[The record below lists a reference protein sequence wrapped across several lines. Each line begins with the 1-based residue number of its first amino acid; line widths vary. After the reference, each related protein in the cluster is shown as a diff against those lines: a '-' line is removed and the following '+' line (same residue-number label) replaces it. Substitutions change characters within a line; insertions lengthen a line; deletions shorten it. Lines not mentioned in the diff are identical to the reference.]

1 MNVAGKKLSNGDLA
15 VAGGLIVALI
25 SVFLPWYSVSEN
37 EAALCGGL
45 PGCGGSFSTSVSAF
59 GLWAGWLFFLALVV
73 GIVLFVLRTFVPGV
87 NVALPVVDNLIYTV
101 VGGALVVLA
110 LLWFVTNPGGGSG
123 PGFSAGPSF
132 GLFIGIVAGAAV
144 AVGGI
149 LKRSDP
155 QPTTKPLSAYQ
166 TPTAPPPSGGFTPPP
181 PPPSA

>member
-1 MNVAGKKLSNGDLA
+1 MNIAGKRLSNGDLA
-15 VAGGLIVALI
+15 IAGGLLVGLI

-37 EAALCGGL
+37 ESAICGGL
-45 PGCGGSFSTSVSAF
+45 PGCSNVSFSSSVSAF
-59 GLWAGWLFFLALVV
+59 GLWAGWLFFLVLIV

-101 VGGALVVLA
+101 VGGAMIVLA
-110 LLWFVTNPGGGSG
+110 LLWFVTNPGGASG

-144 AVGGI
+144 AIGGI

-166 TPTAPPPSGGFTPPP
+166 TPSAPPPPASPP
-181 PPPSA
+181 PPPSV